1 MAEEKKD
8 VTKVNKEPKVSTK
21 LLVKASFITQ
31 DNPDHIQEGSF
42 SINNI
47 TELGKVIEFLANNVK
62 ISRLNKFEFET
73 EVVL

>member
-8 VTKVNKEPKVSTK
+8 VTHVKKEEPVNTR
-21 LLVKASFITQ
+21 LLVKASFVTQ
-31 DNPDHIQEGSF
+31 DNPESIQEGQF

-47 TELGKVIEFLANNVK
+47 MELGRVIEFLANKVK

>member
-1 MAEEKKD
+1 MAENEVKHVKKEEP
-8 VTKVNKEPKVSTK
+8 VNTR

-47 TELGKVIEFLANNVK
+47 MELGKVIEFLANTVK

>member
-1 MAEEKKD
+1 MAKNEVKHVKNEEP
-8 VTKVNKEPKVSTK
+8 VNTR
-21 LLVKASFITQ
+21 LLVKASFIAQ
-31 DNPDHIQEGSF
+31 GDPEHVQEGQF

-47 TELGKVIEFLANNVK
+47 TELGKVIEFLANTVK